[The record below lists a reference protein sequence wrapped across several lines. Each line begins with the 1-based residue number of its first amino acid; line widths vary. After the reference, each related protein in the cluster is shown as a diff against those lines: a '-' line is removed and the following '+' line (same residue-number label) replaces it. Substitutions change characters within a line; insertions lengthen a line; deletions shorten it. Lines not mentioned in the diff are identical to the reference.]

1 MLCSIGDFVFNSSHV
16 NLSNI
21 KRKMQYDYTNTKTIN
36 SFEQWQAVGQ
46 FSKTLTLNGK
56 LIKQSNNSLDEL
68 EAIAERKEA
77 VTLAFEDGRALSVV
91 IREINTD
98 RSSLL
103 NNGAFLV
110 QEFDI
115 SLGVVYGSFTNS

>member
-110 QEFDI
+110 QDFDV
-115 SLGVVYGSFTNS
+115 SLGVVYVSFTNS